1 MAKTTVL
8 NGLINQDRD
17 TKSLGILVLRLSL
30 AVTMLLNHG
39 LPKYLSFSQ
48 KAAYFPD
55 PLGVG
60 SEISLM
66 LVIFS
71 ELVCSFLL
79 IFGVATRVVLIPLII
94 TMGVA
99 FFVFHSGDPFS
110 KKELSFM
117 FLMGY
122 TSLFLMGGGAFSVCI
137 DRFKKGSFL
146 KWLLA

>member
-1 MAKTTVL
+1 MKQIFVNL
-8 NGLINQDRD
+8 DLDPRNVGLF
-17 TKSLGILVLRLSL
+17 ILRQTL
-30 AVTMLLNHG
+30 ALTMLFNHG
-39 LPKYLSFSQ
+39 LPKFLSFSK
-48 KAAYFPD
+48 KAPYFPD

-71 ELVCSFLL
+71 EFICSLLL

-94 TMGVA
+94 TMVVA

-137 DRFKKGSFL
+137 DRFKNRPFF
-146 KWLLA
+146 KWLLS